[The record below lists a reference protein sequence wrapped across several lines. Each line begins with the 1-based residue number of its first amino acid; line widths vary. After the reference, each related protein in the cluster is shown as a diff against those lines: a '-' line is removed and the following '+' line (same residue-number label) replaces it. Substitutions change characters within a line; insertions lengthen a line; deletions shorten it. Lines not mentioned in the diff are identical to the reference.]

1 MQYAPRMLASSRGQL
16 GEQMQ
21 IHELTRKRPVKEGI
35 GGALASIAGGI
46 AKQAGNQAINKA
58 VGTDVTSQAGPAQSR
73 EQGFQNMANSSAAKT
88 LATSMQ
94 TAWQQTVQNFMAN
107 SKDTNGNPPTS
118 LGQVTQPSIATLKAN
133 LQDLVNKMI
142 GRQGSDYKNI
152 ATYVGDPNM
161 KDNAEDII
169 VDIDKSIDAI
179 YNATLQNT
187 DSKAVEKMFT
197 DLVGLGILP
206 AQNIMAYDTGR
217 RGVGGTGVVTGLSA
231 QTQQLANAAK
241 FDNAEIASLQQ
252 AAKKLNITSANDPR
266 IAELL
271 GFQQA
276 AE

>member
-1 MQYAPRMLASSRGQL
+1 MQYVPKMLVNFRVQL

-21 IHELTRKRPVKEGI
+21 IHELTRPRKVNEGVL
-35 GGALASIAGGI
+35 GAVGAALGGI
-46 AKQAGNQAINKA
+46 AKQVGKQAINKA

-73 EQGFQNMANSSAAKT
+73 EQGFQDMANSSAAKT

-107 SKDTNGNPPTS
+107 SKDANGNPPTS
-118 LGQVTQPSIATLKAN
+118 IDQVTQPSIATLKAN
-133 LQDLVNKMI
+133 LQDLVNNML
-142 GRQGSDYKNI
+142 GRNGANYKNI
-152 ATYVGDPNM
+152 ATFVTDPNM

-197 DLVGLGILP
+197 QLVGMGILP

-217 RGVGGTGVVTGLSA
+217 RGMGGAGATGAVQLSPEA
-231 QTQQLANAAK
+231 QRLADQAKITDADVLNLQQLGKNPANHAALMQMMGIPSK
-241 FDNAEIASLQQ
+241 
-252 AAKKLNITSANDPR
+252 
-266 IAELL
+266 
-271 GFQQA
+271 
-276 AE
+276 

>member
-1 MQYAPRMLASSRGQL
+1 MLASSLGQL

-21 IHELTRKRPVKEGI
+21 IHELTRKQPVKEGI

-107 SKDTNGNPPTS
+107 SKDANGNPPTS

-152 ATYVGDPNM
+152 ATYIGDPNM

-187 DSKAVEKMFT
+187 DPKATEKLFT
-197 DLVGLGILP
+197 ELVGMGILP

-217 RGVGGTGVVTGLSA
+217 VGGRAGATGAVRLSPQA
-231 QTQQLANAAK
+231 QRIADQAKLNDADVINLQQLAQNPANHAAL
-241 FDNAEIASLQQ
+241 LQMMGIPS
-252 AAKKLNITSANDPR
+252 K
-266 IAELL
+266 
-271 GFQQA
+271 
-276 AE
+276 